1 MHKFVS
7 KAKPKPS
14 SRSFYL
20 FTSNA
25 NFSLLSFEI
34 IVWKNRKLRK
44 SPSLKNFFLWLIVIY
59 FCLQQGR
66 QVSGLFFS
74 LLPDLYSHFAIYF
87 WLLQVL
93 FWGFEL
99 QSNTQKN
106 TKKIMISNF
115 FQPWFFV
122 IFFCRICC
130 SLKKGRI
137 LTSKGPDHGWLC
149 QQHTTWL
156 QASRF
161 PSCKFFVHNW
171 VLYLWSFRERGKDLP
186 EWHHRPNRPC
196 CLACCCHGLQHGLGL
211 ESWSWI
217 EKESLR
223 LKRPRRPKSS
233 SCWWI
238 NHLKTNDELL

>member
-1 MHKFVS
+1 MNESQFAQIAITKEFFFCDLFLFTEVYFSHCYQICIHILQYIFGFYKYYFEALSYNPISKKYKENFLAIFVS
-7 KAKPKPS
+7 A
-14 SRSFYL
+14 L
-20 FTSNA
+20 
-25 NFSLLSFEI
+25 I
-34 IVWKNRKLRK
+34 
-44 SPSLKNFFLWLIVIY
+44 FLW
-59 FCLQQGR
+59 
-66 QVSGLFFS
+66 FFYWS
-74 LLPDLYSHFAIYF
+74 D
-87 WLLQVL
+87 
-93 FWGFEL
+93 
-99 QSNTQKN
+99 
-106 TKKIMISNF
+106 
-115 FQPWFFV
+115 
-122 IFFCRICC
+122 FFCRICC

>member
-1 MHKFVS
+1 M
-7 KAKPKPS
+7 
-14 SRSFYL
+14 
-20 FTSNA
+20 
-25 NFSLLSFEI
+25 
-34 IVWKNRKLRK
+34 NRNLRK
-44 SPSLKNFFLWLIVIY
+44 SPSLKNFFLWFIIGFIFVY
-59 FCLQQGR
+59 R
-66 QVSGLFFS
+66 SLFFT

-99 QSNTQKN
+99 QSNKQKIQR
-106 TKKIMISNF
+106 KFFGNF
-115 FQPWFFV
+115 CFSLDFFV
-122 IFFCRICC
+122 IFLLEWFF
-130 SLKKGRI
+130 LPHLLFFKKGRI